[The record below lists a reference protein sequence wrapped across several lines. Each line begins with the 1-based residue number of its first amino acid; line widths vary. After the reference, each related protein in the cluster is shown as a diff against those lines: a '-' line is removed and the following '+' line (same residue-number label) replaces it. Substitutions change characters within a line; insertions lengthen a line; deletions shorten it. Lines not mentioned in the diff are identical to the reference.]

1 MVVMCDGRMFGSDLR
16 RVCLVI
22 GGGEGDSPRISE
34 VIVFATTLE
43 CDGDRVKRMSCVDDS
58 GEMAGDNGMNGF
70 DIGTAYVFSV
80 VSGVPCTPLDGVVC
94 LSVIILSII
103 VLILIRSCVRIKY
116 KYRYKYIY
124 PRHESAFL
132 NKIYIRLVYCY

>member
-1 MVVMCDGRMFGSDLR
+1 MFGSDMQ

-22 GGGEGDSPRISE
+22 DGGGGEFPRISD

-43 CDGDRVKRMSCVDDS
+43 RDGDRVKRISCVDDS
-58 GEMAGDNGMNGF
+58 GEMVGGNGMDGLI
-70 DIGTAYVFSV
+70 IGTAYVCSV
-80 VSGVPCTPLDGVVC
+80 VGGVSGSPLDGVVC

-103 VLILIRSCVRIKY
+103 VLILMRSCVRLKY

-124 PRHESAFL
+124 PIPESAFL
-132 NKIYIRLVYCY
+132 NKIYFRLVYCD